1 MISSTAQPA
10 DVIDEKKYK
19 MRLVSVNV
27 AKRIFHGNG
36 FFGRINSKIAT
47 GITDSVGTMW
57 CAYIFVILACISL
70 PDAIR
75 SENPITI
82 VAWVAQTFL
91 QLVLLPIIIVGQ
103 NIQSR
108 HSELLAKADHKN
120 IEQVFKLSTQ
130 NRTNVAQVFELSK
143 LNHRNID
150 NTVTEIKRDV
160 VSASER
166 LERLEA
172 KIELILQRTV

>member
-57 CAYIFVILACISL
+57 CAYIFMILACISL

-143 LNHRNID
+143 LNHQNID
-150 NTVTEIKRDV
+150 NTVTEIKREV
-160 VSASER
+160 NCASER

-172 KIELILQRTV
+172 NIELILQQTA